1 MAICRPRDPILEMRR
16 FPPDTGGLPM
26 PGEHRGAFDAQSGFL
41 RDLGRPRSQDAA
53 DMHDAEGR
61 LDIGET
67 D

>member
-1 MAICRPRDPILEMRR
+1 MRR